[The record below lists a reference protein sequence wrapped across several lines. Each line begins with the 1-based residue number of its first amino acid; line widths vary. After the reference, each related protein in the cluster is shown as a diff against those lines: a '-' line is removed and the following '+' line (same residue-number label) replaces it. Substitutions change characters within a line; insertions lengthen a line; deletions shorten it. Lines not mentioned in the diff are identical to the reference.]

1 MSLALGGNCPLSVS
15 EPQFP
20 ACVGTAALAGA
31 GSHYTTA
38 ALVLGWGAGGRVLRG
53 QAWPSCLRPS
63 QTQGELCGCQ
73 ALHLEGPPGG
83 CSLAGCW
90 RTALGLQGQ
99 QGPPGLGFFLAG
111 KAWTLGGPGWGEKG
125 AVPTS
130 QRDGCP

>member
-31 GSHYTTA
+31 GSRYTTA
-38 ALVLGWGAGGRVLRG
+38 ALVLGWGAGGRVPRG
-53 QAWPSCLRPS
+53 EAWPSCLRPS